1 MLHSIIGRFP
11 AKSLKSFKSLLRH
24 NLPIHMHIIRTHQLN
39 ARSLRHKL
47 STPFP
52 HRPFQRPSLLPLH
65 HPHCL
70 RCLATTTSPITPNNS
85 SSSSDITVSSLRR
98 QADGFQQRIQEA
110 ATATNLP
117 NLKTRLQALE
127 ATAASSSF
135 WDSPAKAQS
144 TLQDLNILREQVGD
158 LDRMLGNLDDLFLA
172 LDLVVL
178 ETEGIGSRG
187 GGGEEGKN
195 TVAAA
200 VSGNNSIKNQQQST
214 ISQTQLQSLQEADG
228 IAKKLEKELES
239 WELKR
244 LLGGPYDIE
253 SGIISIQAGAGGTD
267 AQDWAEMLE
276 RMYLRWAEKKGYT
289 TKLLERSAGEEAGIK
304 SVDIEVQG
312 RYAYGLLCG
321 EKGTHRLVRQSPFN
335 AKAARQTSFAAVEV
349 MPVLAELQVDSV
361 DIPETDLEVTT
372 MRSGGA
378 GGQNVNKVETAVR
391 IKHIPTGIAVRCQI
405 ERSQA
410 QNKAKAMA
418 LLKSKLLV
426 VAQDQA
432 ASEIAAIRGDLVK
445 AEWGQQIRNYV
456 FHPYKMVKDVRT
468 GEETSDVAAVMDGD
482 LDSFVSCYLR
492 YKMLN
497 KNSV

>member
-1 MLHSIIGRFP
+1 
-11 AKSLKSFKSLLRH
+11 
-24 NLPIHMHIIRTHQLN
+24 
-39 ARSLRHKL
+39 
-47 STPFP
+47 
-52 HRPFQRPSLLPLH
+52 
-65 HPHCL
+65 
-70 RCLATTTSPITPNNS
+70 
-85 SSSSDITVSSLRR
+85 
-98 QADGFQQRIQEA
+98 
-110 ATATNLP
+110 
-117 NLKTRLQALE
+117 
-127 ATAASSSF
+127 
-135 WDSPAKAQS
+135 
-144 TLQDLNILREQVGD
+144 
-158 LDRMLGNLDDLFLA
+158 MLGNLDDLYLA
-172 LDLVVL
+172 LDLVEL
-178 ETEGIGSRG
+178 ETESG
-187 GGGEEGKN
+187 GGGGQGKEGKN
-195 TVAAA
+195 TIAA
-200 VSGNNSIKNQQQST
+200 SNGTKSTQNQQQSI
-214 ISQTQLQSLQEADG
+214 ISQTKLQSLEEADG
-228 IAKKLEKELES
+228 IAKKLQKELES

-253 SGIISIQAGAGGTD
+253 SGVISIQAGAGGTD

-276 RMYLRWAEKKGYT
+276 RMYLRWAEKKGYS

-410 QNKAKAMA
+410 QNKAKALA

-456 FHPYKMVKDVRT
+456 FHPYKLVKDVRT
-468 GEETSDVAAVMDGD
+468 GEETSDVGAVMDGD
-482 LDSFVSCYLR
+482 LDSFVSSYLR
-492 YKMLN
+492 YKMQN
-497 KNSV
+497 KNSLQ

>member
-1 MLHSIIGRFP
+1 MHLMQTRHLHY
-11 AKSLKSFKSLLRH
+11 L
-24 NLPIHMHIIRTHQLN
+24 
-39 ARSLRHKL
+39 SLRHKL
-47 STPFP
+47 PTPSP
-52 HRPFQRPSLLPLH
+52 YRLLQPPSRLVLH

-70 RCLATTTSPITPNNS
+70 RCHANS
-85 SSSSDITVSSLRR
+85 SSSGSDLTATSLRR
-98 QADGFQQRIQEA
+98 QAETFQQRIQEA
-110 ATATNLP
+110 AAATNLP
-117 NLKTRLQALE
+117 DLKSRLQALE
-127 ATAASSSF
+127 TTAASSSF
-135 WDSPAKAQS
+135 WDHPAKAQS
-144 TLQDLNILREQVGD
+144 KLQDLNVLREQVGD
-158 LDRMLGNLDDLFLA
+158 FDRMLGNLDDLYLA
-172 LDLVVL
+172 LDLVEL
-178 ETEGIGSRG
+178 ETESG
-187 GGGEEGKN
+187 GGGGQGEEGKN
-195 TVAAA
+195 TIAA
-200 VSGNNSIKNQQQST
+200 STKSTQNQQQSI
-214 ISQTQLQSLQEADG
+214 ISQTKLQSLEEADG
-228 IAKKLEKELES
+228 IAKKLQKELES

-244 LLGGPYDIE
+244 LLGGPYDME
-253 SGIISIQAGAGGTD
+253 SGVISIQAGAGGTD

-276 RMYLRWAEKKGYT
+276 RMYLRWAEKKGYS

-349 MPVLAELQVDSV
+349 MPVLAELQVDLV

-410 QNKAKAMA
+410 QNKAKALA

-468 GEETSDVAAVMDGD
+468 GEETSDVGAVMDGD
-482 LDSFVSCYLR
+482 LDSFVSSFLR
-492 YKMLN
+492 YKMQN
-497 KNSV
+497 KNSLQ